1 MATENP
7 MANPFHFRVKEHGP
21 AGSVARED
29 FEPEAPKPGWV
40 RLQMKAMALNHLDLW
55 TTAGLKGYPLPLPVT
70 PGSDGAGIVE
80 AVGENTTL
88 PPGVEL
94 NGSVMIA
101 PGLSCGLC
109 PACLRGDDMLCG
121 SYGILGSAADGT
133 AATHVLVPAANLL
146 PIPGNWDF
154 EQAAAFPLVFLT
166 AWEMLVHKAKLK
178 PGETVLVW
186 GGGSGVGSA
195 AIQLV
200 KFLGGRPIA
209 VVGNQMKA
217 VKCWELGAEHV
228 IVRATE
234 DVAKKVKDLTQKKGV
249 DLVFEHTGA
258 ASWDASVSAVARG
271 GRIVTCGATTGREIT
286 LDLRTL
292 FAKQL
297 TFLGSYMGRREHLWT
312 LLAHI
317 QRNPS
322 NPPFRPIIDR
332 VFELADYPEAQRHL
346 EAGQGFG
353 KVVCR
358 VPG

>member
-1 MATENP
+1 
-7 MANPFHFRVKEHGP
+7 MANPFHFRVKAHGP

-29 FEPEAPKPGWV
+29 FEPEAPKPGWA
-40 RLQMKAMALNHLDLW
+40 RLQLKAMALNHLDLW
-55 TTAGLKGYPLPLPVT
+55 TTVGLKGYPLPLPVT

-94 NGSVMIA
+94 NSSVMIA
-101 PGLSCGLC
+101 PGLSCGVC
-109 PACLRGDDMLCG
+109 GPCLRGDDMLCNHYKVMG
-121 SYGILGSAADGT
+121 HACDGT
-133 AATHVLVPAANLL
+133 ATTHVMVPAANLL

-178 PGETVLVW
+178 PGEIVLVW

-209 VVGNQMKA
+209 VVGDQMKA

-228 IVRATE
+228 IIRATE
-234 DVAKKVKDLTQKKGV
+234 DVASKVKDLTQKKGV

-258 ASWDASVSAVARG
+258 ASWAASVAAVARG

-297 TFLGSYMGRREHLWT
+297 AFLGSYMGRREHLWT
-312 LLAHI
+312 LLAHL

-322 NPPFRPIIDR
+322 NPPFRPVIDR
-332 VFELADYPEAQRHL
+332 VFDLADYPEAQRHL
-346 EAGQGFG
+346 DSGQGFG

-358 VPG
+358 V

>member
-1 MATENP
+1 MTSP
-7 MANPFHFRVKEHGP
+7 YRFRVNEHGP
-21 AGSVARED
+21 AGSVVREE
-29 FEPEAPKPGWV
+29 FGPEDPKPGWV
-40 RLQMKAMALNHLDLW
+40 RLHMKAMALNHLDLW
-55 TTAGLKGYPLPLPVT
+55 TTIGMKGYPLPLPVT

-80 AVGENTTL
+80 AVGENTIL

-101 PGLSCGLC
+101 PGLSCGVC
-109 PACLRGDDMLCG
+109 AACLRGDDMLCRDYKVMG
-121 SYGILGSAADGT
+121 NGGDGT
-133 AATHVLVPAANLL
+133 ASTHVMAPAANLL

-166 AWEMLVHKAKLK
+166 AWEMLVHKGKLK

-228 IVRATE
+228 IVRDTE
-234 DVAKKVKDLTQKKGV
+234 NVAKKVKDLTQKRGV

-258 ASWDASVSAVARG
+258 ATWETSVSAVSRG

-312 LLAHI
+312 LLAHV
-317 QRNPS
+317 QRNPT

-332 VFELADYPEAQRHL
+332 IFDLSDYPEAQRHL

-358 VPG
+358 V